1 MAESSR
7 DVPDFLSRS
16 DAQIPEG
23 IVGRLPA
30 ADDVSIPVQ
39 TQLIVEF
46 ARGNG
51 VDACSV
57 QMFGCSIDTDI
68 RALTSRTPDIHYLEN
83 YSCIFDGVDWSCP
96 AR

>member
-7 DVPDFLSRS
+7 DIPDFLSRS

-39 TQLIVEF
+39 TQLIVEL
-46 ARGNG
+46 
-51 VDACSV
+51 CS
-57 QMFGCSIDTDI
+57 
-68 RALTSRTPDIHYLEN
+68 R
-83 YSCIFDGVDWSCP
+83 
-96 AR
+96 